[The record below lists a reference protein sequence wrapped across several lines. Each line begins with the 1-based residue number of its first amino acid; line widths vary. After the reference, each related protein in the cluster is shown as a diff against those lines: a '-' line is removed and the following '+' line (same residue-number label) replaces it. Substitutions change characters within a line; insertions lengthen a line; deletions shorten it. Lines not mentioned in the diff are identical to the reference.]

1 MNSKYSIPNL
11 NKYPTNCF
19 SPVYQQIVN
28 SFYSNLK
35 NERAKGGSPLYVLE
49 GTERLIKEEL
59 VRCIWF
65 GQHIKKD
72 RLFTDDGLRLEV
84 LSPGWWN
91 SEGGPDFKHA
101 EILLEGKGLI
111 KGNVEVHV
119 FSSDWIRHQHDKQG
133 TYDTVCL
140 HVVMWDDRRGE
151 SVKNCDGQLIPQL
164 TLSKYLDAELDDL
177 IELIDVESYLKGE
190 KITPGHCQTERENQ
204 KVNDQWVGRFLDY
217 AGDERILQKA
227 KRYEQWLERGTFEQV
242 LYEAI
247 MESLG
252 YKNNKE
258 PFLTLASRVPLED
271 IRNLIP
277 EDAPVQKKK
286 ITTQSLLLGSAGL
299 LPQQRN
305 VKPMSDKE
313 TAEYVNDIECVWNE
327 IQKKTRQAPLTKN
340 DWSYAGI
347 RPANFPERR
356 IAAMANVLSE
366 CSSLSIFR
374 YILSVLEKV
383 ESYKEERKIIETFI
397 DDIQSLFLCS
407 YDSYWSHHYT
417 WRGKRLAK
425 PVKLLGKER
434 ASTIFINVIIPIL
447 LIYARKHNNTK
458 MEKILHLTYRNYIP
472 LPGTSVTKFMSN
484 RIFGQPGG
492 SKIITSA
499 RRQQGLYQI
508 FKDFCENDNISCNKC
523 ALYLS
528 MVRR

>member
-1 MNSKYSIPNL
+1 MLDI
-11 NKYPTNCF
+11 NKYPTNYF
-19 SPVYQQIVN
+19 SPVYQQIVS
-28 SFYSNLK
+28 SFYTDIKDTGAND
-35 NERAKGGSPLYVLE
+35 RAHLRVLE

-65 GQHIKKD
+65 GQHIKKGG
-72 RLFTDDGLRLEV
+72 LFTDDGFRLEI

-111 KGNVEVHV
+111 KGDVEVHV
-119 FSSDWIRHQHDKQG
+119 FSSDWIRHQHDKQS

-140 HVVMWDDRRGE
+140 HVVMWNDNQGKYI
-151 SVKNCDGQLIPQL
+151 KNCSGQLIPQL
-164 TLSKYLDAELDDL
+164 TLAKYLDAELDDL
-177 IELIDVESYLKGE
+177 VDVIDIESYLKGE
-190 KITPGHCQTERENQ
+190 KVNPGHCQTQIENQ
-204 KVNDQWVGRFLDY
+204 KINDQWIGRFLDY

-227 KRYEQWLERGTFEQV
+227 KRYERWLEKGTFEQV
-242 LYEAI
+242 LYEAV

-258 PFLTLASRVPLED
+258 PFLALASRVPLED
-271 IRNLIP
+271 IRYVIP
-277 EDAPVQKKK
+277 EDASAPKKK
-286 ITTQSLLLGSAGL
+286 KDMQALLLGTAGL

-305 VKPMSDKE
+305 EKLTYDQE
-313 TAEYVNDIECVWNE
+313 TAEYVNDVEHAWNE
-327 IQKKTRQAPLTKN
+327 IQKKVNRAYLTKN

-356 IAAMANVLSE
+356 IAAIANILSE

-374 YILSVLEKV
+374 YLLTVFEKV
-383 ESYKEERKIIETFI
+383 EGYKEEHKITKMFRE
-397 DDIQSLFLCS
+397 DIQSLFLNS
-407 YDSYWSHHYT
+407 YDPYWSYHYT
-417 WRGKRLAK
+417 WYGKKLTK

-434 ASTIFINVIIPIL
+434 ASNIFINVIIPIL

-458 MEKILHLTYRNYIP
+458 MEKVLHLTYRNYSP
-472 LPGTSVTKFMSN
+472 LPDTSVTKFMGN
-484 RIFGQPGG
+484 RIFGQLNV
-492 SKIITSA
+492 SKKIINSV

-508 FKDFCENDNISCNKC
+508 FKDFCESDNISCNKC

-528 MVRR
+528 MVES